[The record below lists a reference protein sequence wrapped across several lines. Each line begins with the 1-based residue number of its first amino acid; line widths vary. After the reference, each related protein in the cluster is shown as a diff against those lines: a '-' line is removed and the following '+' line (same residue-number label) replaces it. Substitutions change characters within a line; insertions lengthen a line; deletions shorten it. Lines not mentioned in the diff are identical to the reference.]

1 MEDNVRDDDIF
12 VVFDGKKL
20 LLLRSTKDDTN
31 NVGSRL
37 M

>member
-1 MEDNVRDDDIF
+1 MENVVGDEIF
-12 VVFDGKKL
+12 VVFDNDKL

-37 M
+37 R